1 MLAADNLPND
11 STELKQIIVTL
22 KDKCQAQENKYQ
34 AQLSENQEQLNS
46 YQQENAQLRELVR
59 LLKHKYFAKK
69 SEVLH
74 SDQLGLFNEAE
85 ALAGKTGAPPIV
97 IKAYKRGKPKRK
109 PIPDH
114 LAREEVIIELPAEER
129 HCPEGHALME
139 IGQEESEQLD
149 IIPAKIKVIKTIR
162 KKYACKDCEGHVK
175 LAPLPTTALPKSM
188 AGPGLLS
195 FIITSKYVDHLPL
208 YRLENVFAR
217 SKIEIPRITMA
228 RWMIKCGELL
238 QPLVN
243 LLEEDL
249 LDGDYLQC
257 DETRVQVLKEK
268 GKAASS
274 LSYMWVRAREGP
286 EPIVLFDYAPTR
298 SGDVPKELLVDFK
311 GYLQVDGYEG
321 YNTVCAK
328 QDIMRLGCWAHV
340 RRKFFE
346 AHKASRKGQGKAA
359 EAIALIRALYEI
371 EAKAKELSD
380 QARYELRQRESKP
393 ILAEIRV
400 YLDQHNNAVPPQ
412 SVLGKA
418 IGYTD
423 KQWPTLIRYIEDSRL
438 KIDNNFVEN
447 AIRPFALGRKNWLF
461 SDTVAGAK
469 ASAILYSLI
478 ETAKAGGH
486 EPYDYLRHV
495 LMELPKAQTAEDITA
510 LLPYKIDPKSISS
523 PEPLEQKTAA

>member
-1 MLAADNLPND
+1 MLPANRLPND
-11 STELKQIIVTL
+11 LTELKQIIVTL
-22 KDKCQAQENKYQ
+22 QDKYLEQENKYLKQ
-34 AQLSENQEQLNS
+34 ENKYLEQLDS
-46 YQQENAQLRELVR
+46 YEQENAQLRELVR

-85 ALAGKTGAPPIV
+85 ELARQENNTPIE
-97 IKAYKRGKPKRK
+97 IKSYKRGKPKRK

-114 LAREEVIIELPAEER
+114 LPREEVIIELPAEER
-129 HCPEGHALME
+129 HCPEGHALVE

-162 KKYACKDCEGHVK
+162 KKYACKACEGHVK

-217 SKIEIPRITMA
+217 SKIEIHRITMA

-298 SGDVPKELLVDFK
+298 SGDVSKGLLVDFK
-311 GYLQVDGYEG
+311 GYLQVDAYEG
-321 YNTVCAK
+321 YNTVCSEK
-328 QDIMRLGCWAHV
+328 DVTRLGCWAHV

-346 AHKASRKGQGKAA
+346 AHKASKKGQGKAA
-359 EAIALIRALYEI
+359 EAITLIRALYEI

-380 QARYELRQRESKP
+380 QARYELRQHESKP
-393 ILAEIRV
+393 ILAKIRA

-412 SVLGKA
+412 SLLGRA
-418 IGYTD
+418 IGYAN

-478 ETAKAGGH
+478 ETAKANGH
-486 EPYDYLRHV
+486 EPYGYIRYV
-495 LMELPKAQTAEDITA
+495 LTELPKAQTAEDIEA
-510 LLPYKIDPKSISS
+510 LLPYKIDPQSISS
-523 PEPLEQKTAA
+523 EPLEQKTTA